1 MARITAILLFAG
13 LMQVSASVYSQKT
26 RLNLKL
32 KDAPVESVL
41 KVIEEQSEFY
51 FLYRS
56 DLLKKVP
63 KVSLDMKEVRLE
75 EVLDH
80 VVVPYGFGYE
90 VDDQVVVIKKTEEK
104 KPLEKQKLIAQQ
116 ENQVTGTIKDASGQP
131 LPGVT
136 VVVRG
141 TTTGT
146 VTDVDGN
153 FTLSGVPDNATI
165 VFSFVGMKAQEIV
178 VGNQTILNVTM
189 QTDAIGLDEVIAIGY
204 GTARK
209 RDLTGSIVNV
219 QAEELIKYQPT
230 NVQELLRSAV
240 PGLKV
245 GYSTSAKNTPEFE
258 VRGDNTIKSD
268 DDDERAGNRPLIVLD
283 GIIFNGDIAEINVND
298 IASVDVL
305 KDASAASIY
314 GSRASNGV
322 IVFTTKKGKLGKP
335 QIRVSAKYGLVT
347 KGERNETYTGEP
359 MLKWLTDVQE
369 SLSGTIEE
377 SWSIYDDP
385 RKLSGGD
392 LEAWKEASGIAGE
405 TNQDVINE
413 RWLQTLGLDS
423 DEIMHFQNGRD
434 FDWQDFL
441 FHTGQ
446 RQDYDLSVSGRN
458 ENVSYYWSL
467 GFVDSESLKMDEKY
481 TAITSRL
488 NLDVKVTDFLNAGV
502 YANFT
507 YPDEGPG
514 SWEDNG
520 IENGGYRT
528 ASPYDTPWEARVWY
542 DDEIQQT
549 GDDVYLYD
557 NIYLKQNL
565 SGSNRGNMFLP
576 PAYTTRKYDRYR
588 LFPTMFAK
596 LSLPF
601 GISFETKITTRLD
614 FRRRFYYEDSS
625 NPEWGHGGE
634 VRRRHNQTYEWQFDN
649 ILTWNKQFDE
659 HRIAATG
666 LVNAERNQS
675 WYTDARNSDL
685 QPTEALGYHGI
696 GYGVFPVVG
705 SDDQGTTRTALMGR
719 VNYSYSNR
727 YNLSASIRQ
736 DGYSRFGANYVH
748 ATFPSVSAAWT
759 LTNEAFMAGRPNWLE
774 FLKVRAS
781 WGVNGNSSGLSSYA
795 AYSNLDRNK
804 ILNWSGG
811 FFPANRLTI
820 ERIANPNLAWEK
832 NNAFNLGIDYGLWS
846 GRLTGALDI
855 YSSKTTDLL
864 LNKKLPVLTGFNE
877 ITTNV
882 GSLKNSG
889 FDLSVNSVNIENSNF
904 RWTTSLNVSYNQNE
918 IISLTGE
925 LVEMT
930 DADGN
935 TYMAEPDDFDNGWFI
950 GENKDVIWNFE
961 MGDVYSTDEADEAEK
976 WGLQPGDFRVVDQ
989 NGDGVLNTDDKVF
1002 QGLSKN
1008 PWYLTMRNDFT
1019 WKNFDMGVVFLSK
1032 LGYKGESSY
1041 PFNVDQT
1048 LIKNH
1053 NWYSKFKYWTPQNQT
1068 KDFARINSIRLN
1080 SDMQIYVPRDYLR
1093 LQNLSL
1099 GYNIPSNVLETIK
1112 VSRARVAFNAEN
1124 VFVLT
1129 EWYDGDPE
1137 SRLEMPRTWSFSVD
1151 FSF

>member
-1 MARITAILLFAG
+1 MDQNKTQSLLPKRQIMNFVKLIFVGIFLLSHQWAFA
-13 LMQVSASVYSQKT
+13 QQKT
-26 RLNLKL
+26 
-32 KDAPVESVL
+32 
-41 KVIEEQSEFY
+41 
-51 FLYRS
+51 
-56 DLLKKVP
+56 
-63 KVSLDMKEVRLE
+63 
-75 EVLDH
+75 
-80 VVVPYGFGYE
+80 
-90 VDDQVVVIKKTEEK
+90 
-104 KPLEKQKLIAQQ
+104 
-116 ENQVTGTIKDASGQP
+116 VTGTITGEDGSP
-131 LPGVT
+131 IPGAT
-136 VVVRG
+136 VIVKG
-141 TTTGT
+141 TTIGT
-146 VTDVDGN
+146 VSNGIGKY
-153 FTLSGVPDNATI
+153 TLTGVPENSFL
-165 VFSFVGMKAQEIV
+165 VFSFVGLETKEV
-178 VGNQTILNVTM
+178 EVGNQSTIDVSLA
-189 QTDAIGLDEVIAIGY
+189 TDAIGLEEVIAIGY

-209 RDLTGSIVNV
+209 KDLTGSIVNV
-219 QAEELIKYQPT
+219 QAEELIKYQPS
-230 NVQELLRSAV
+230 NVQDLLRSAV

-245 GYSTSAKNTPEFE
+245 GYSTSAKNTPDFE

-268 DDDERAGNRPLIVLD
+268 SDDERSGNRPLIVLD
-283 GIIFNGDIAEINVND
+283 GTIFNGDIAEINVND

-335 QIRVSAKYGLVT
+335 QIRISAKYGLVT
-347 KGERNETYTGEP
+347 KGVRNETYTGEP
-359 MLKWLTDVQE
+359 MLDWLTDVQE
-369 SLSGTIEE
+369 SLSGTLED

-385 RKLSGGD
+385 RELSGGD
-392 LEAWKEASGIAGE
+392 LEAWKEESGIAGV
-405 TNQDVINE
+405 TDQDEINT

-423 DEIMHFQNGRD
+423 DEIMHFQNGPG

-446 RQDYDLSVSGRN
+446 RQDYDLSISGRN
-458 ENVSYYWSL
+458 ENVSYYWSI
-467 GFVDSESLKMDEKY
+467 GFVDSESLQMLEKY

-488 NLDVKVTDFLNAGV
+488 NLDVKVTDFLNAGI

-507 YPDEGPG
+507 YQDDGPG
-514 SWEDNG
+514 DNNTNG
-520 IENGGYRT
+520 ISTGAYRT

-549 GDDVYLYD
+549 GDDVYLYP

-565 SGSNRGNMFLP
+565 AGSNRGNPYLET
-576 PAYTTRKYDRYR
+576 AYTTRKYDRYR
-588 LFPTMFAK
+588 IFPTMFAK
-596 LSLPF
+596 LTLPF
-601 GISFETKITTRLD
+601 GISFETKLTTRLD

-685 QPTEALGYHGI
+685 QPTEAMGYHGI

-705 SDDQGTTRTALMGR
+705 SDDQAVTRNALMGR

-736 DGYSRFGANYVH
+736 DGYSRFGANYVY

-759 LTNEAFMAGRPNWLE
+759 LTNEAFMSGRPDWLE

-781 WGVNGNSSGLSSYA
+781 WGVNGNSSGLNSYA
-795 AYSNLDRNK
+795 AYSNLSRNK
-804 ILNWSGG
+804 YLNWSGS
-811 FFPANRLTI
+811 FFTANRLSI
-820 ERIANPNLAWEK
+820 GRIANPNLAWEK
-832 NNAFNLGIDYGLWS
+832 NDAFNLGIDYGFWN
-846 GRLTGALDI
+846 GRVTGALDV
-855 YSSKTTDLL
+855 YTSTTTDLL
-864 LNKKLPVLTGFNE
+864 LDKKLPVLTGFDE

-882 GSLKNSG
+882 GSLKNMG
-889 FDLSVNSVNIENSNF
+889 FDFSLSTINAESSDF
-904 RWTTSLNVSYNQNE
+904 RWTTSLNMSYNKNE
-918 IISLTGE
+918 IVSLTGE
-925 LVEMT
+925 LIEVVDEN
-930 DADGN
+930 GN
-935 TYMAEPDDFDNGWFI
+935 VTMKEPDDFDNGWFI

-961 MGDVYSTDEADEAEK
+961 MGDVYGTDEATEAAE
-976 WGLQPGDFRVVDQ
+976 WGLAPGDFRVIDQ
-989 NGDGVLNTDDKVF
+989 NDDGALTTEDKVF
-1002 QGLSKN
+1002 QGVSKN
-1008 PWYLTMRNDFT
+1008 PWYITLRNDFT

-1032 LGYKGESSY
+1032 LGYKGGSEY

-1053 NWYSKFKYWTPQNQT
+1053 NWYSEIGYWTPQNQT

-1080 SDMQIYVPRDYLR
+1080 SDMRIYVPRDYLR
-1093 LQNLSL
+1093 LQNLSI
-1099 GYNIPSNVLETIK
+1099 GYNIPPDVLETIK
-1112 VSRARVAFNAEN
+1112 VSRARVSFNAEN

-1137 SRLEMPRTWSFSVD
+1137 SRLEMPRIWSFSVD